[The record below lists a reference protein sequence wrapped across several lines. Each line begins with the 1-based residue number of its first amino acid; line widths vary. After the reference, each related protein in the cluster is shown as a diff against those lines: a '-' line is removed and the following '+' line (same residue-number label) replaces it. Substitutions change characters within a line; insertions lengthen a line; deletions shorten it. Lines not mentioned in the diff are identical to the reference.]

1 MSRIVKLGKSV
12 PERALEGLNRLTGL
26 VFESW
31 PESLLGSD
39 IERQAEKEVRS
50 VAEVRELSPPSKRAG
65 KR

>member
-1 MSRIVKLGKSV
+1 MSRIVKLGKAA

-31 PESLLGSD
+31 PESLLGS
-39 IERQAEKEVRS
+39 EPQQEPQPAARVTEP
-50 VAEVRELSPPSKRAG
+50 SPPPRRAG